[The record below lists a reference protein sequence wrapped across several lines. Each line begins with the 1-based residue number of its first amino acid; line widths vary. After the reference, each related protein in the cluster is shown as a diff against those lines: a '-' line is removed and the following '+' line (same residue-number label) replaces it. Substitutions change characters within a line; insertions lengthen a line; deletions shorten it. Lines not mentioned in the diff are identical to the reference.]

1 MNRVTDAAAHG
12 GIIGS
17 APVRPLAGRR
27 AWLVTDGKAGH
38 EAQAEGVAVALG
50 VAYEWLRV
58 SPRGLARLMAPWGPA
73 ARDFEPAPPWP
84 AVVIGIGRTA
94 IPALRAVRKRAG
106 AQTFAVALQDPRTGA
121 GIADLVWVPEHDRL
135 RAGNVVTSLTPPNR
149 FTHELLTTLRATEDR
164 AIDALPGP
172 RVMLAIGGVSKVWRY
187 TAADIARLAAAIT
200 ALGRQGASFLVTPS
214 RRTPAAVAAAVA
226 AALAPFPH
234 ILWRGEGENPYA
246 RFLAK
251 ADCIVVT
258 ADSVSMTGEACS
270 TGRPVYVFRPSGG
283 SDKFRR
289 FHDALAGA
297 GATRTLDPSVALDL
311 GWAGAPLRSAETIA
325 REIEARWLNRARH
338 LGLLMSGAP
347 DGR

>member
-1 MNRVTDAAAHG
+1 MTDAAAHG

-17 APVRPLAGRR
+17 APVHPLAGRR

-50 VAYEWLRV
+50 VAYEWVRV
-58 SPRGLARLMAPWGPA
+58 DPRGLARLMAPWGPA
-73 ARDFEPAPPWP
+73 ARDFKPGPPWP
-84 AVVIGIGRTA
+84 AIVIGIGRTA
-94 IPALRAVRKRAG
+94 MPALRAVRKRAG

-135 RAGNVVTSLTPPNR
+135 RGGNVVTSLTPPNR
-149 FTHELLTTLRATEDR
+149 FDGALLARLRAEPDA

-172 RVMLAIGGVSKVWRY
+172 RVMLAIGGASKVWRY
-187 TAADIARLAAAIT
+187 TAADIARLSEAIA

-214 RRTPAAVAAAVA
+214 RRTPAPVAEAVA

-251 ADCIVVT
+251 ADGIVVT

-289 FHDALAGA
+289 FHDALACA
-297 GATRTLDPSVALDL
+297 GRTRVLDAATPLDL
-311 GWAGAPLRSAETIA
+311 GWAGVPLCSAETIA
-325 REIEARWLNRARH
+325 REIELRWMNRARH
-338 LGLLMSGAP
+338 LGAMMGGVRHGL
-347 DGR
+347 